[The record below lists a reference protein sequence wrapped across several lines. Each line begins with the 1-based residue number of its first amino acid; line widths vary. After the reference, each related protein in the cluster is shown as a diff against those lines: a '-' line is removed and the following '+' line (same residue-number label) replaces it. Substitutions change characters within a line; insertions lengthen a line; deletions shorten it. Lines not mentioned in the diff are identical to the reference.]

1 MNVLA
6 VMKSEHVPHRMGTAY
21 EPTVWHCARL
31 EAPLKMD
38 PWPRGPG
45 INLKT
50 PPKIYLHLGGGLTS
64 FSCGLIRQ
72 QAGKEAAAEEEAE
85 TC

>member
-1 MNVLA
+1 
-6 VMKSEHVPHRMGTAY
+6 
-21 EPTVWHCARL
+21 
-31 EAPLKMD
+31 MD

-72 QAGKEAAAEEEAE
+72 QTGKEAAAEEEAE